1 MVIVVVATVLV
12 VVGNNITGK
21 TTSTTT
27 TNPSH
32 SQLVDVTLV
41 MAMEALVPA
50 MGVVA
55 VMMAEPV
62 LFAVQPDIK
71 LGSALRGKH

>member
-55 VMMAEPV
+55 VMMAELV
-62 LFAVQPDIK
+62 LFADQPGIK